1 MAAVDDMMAAQTSGG
16 ERGRL
21 RRYEAG
27 GTAIRC
33 PVMITGMRQVGTVNF
48 RLLVEFD
55 LTVTPEG
62 MAPSAM
68 RGE

>member
-1 MAAVDDMMAAQTSGG
+1 MAAVNDMMAAQTQAANAAAHAATG
-16 ERGRL
+16 
-21 RRYEAG
+21 AG

-33 PVMITGMRQVGTVNF
+33 P
-48 RLLVEFD
+48 D